1 MEPYACDV
9 RVKGLEPPRITPPD
23 PKSGAAAN
31 YAIPA
36 LDCKGMI
43 FPAICKVV
51 ESCRWGRCVFAS
63 VFCYICRVLNRQL

>member
-1 MEPYACDV
+1 MCPVVLMWNTGKIKQNRHPCDWDARAV

-36 LDCKGMI
+36 LDCKGII
-43 FPAICKVV
+43 FPAICNYP
-51 ESCRWGRCVFAS
+51 SLS
-63 VFCYICRVLNRQL
+63 SLS

>member
-1 MEPYACDV
+1 MKV

-36 LDCKGMI
+36 LDCKGTLFPLIINSRCTCGVI
-43 FPAICKVV
+43 FAA
-51 ESCRWGRCVFAS
+51 G
-63 VFCYICRVLNRQL
+63 Y

>member
-1 MEPYACDV
+1 MLLFDV

-36 LDCKGMI
+36 LDCKGII
-43 FPAICKVV
+43 FPANCIEVIK
-51 ESCRWGRCVFAS
+51 
-63 VFCYICRVLNRQL
+63 LL